1 MRLSMKLRIATDW
14 RSRVENIWKEKVVP
28 LAIEETEA
36 AVNEK
41 T

>member
-14 RSRVENIWKEKVVP
+14 RSRVENIWKEKVDP
-28 LAIEETEA
+28 LAIDETEA